1 MLDEAELRRFT
12 IRELERCMGFPD
24 DWTAFEWNGRPAS
37 YQMRAGLLGNAFCP
51 PILNWIGQGIAANAA
66 ASL

>member
-1 MLDEAELRRFT
+1 
-12 IRELERCMGFPD
+12 MGFPD
-24 DWTAFEWNGRPAS
+24 DWTAFEWKHKPAS
-37 YQMRAGLLGNAFCP
+37 YSMRAGLLGNAFCP